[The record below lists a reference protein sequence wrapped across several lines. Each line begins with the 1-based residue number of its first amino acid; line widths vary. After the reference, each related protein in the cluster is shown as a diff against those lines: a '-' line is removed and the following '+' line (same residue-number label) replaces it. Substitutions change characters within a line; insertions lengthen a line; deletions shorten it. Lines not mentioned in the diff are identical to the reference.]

1 MAGDY
6 NKPEAFGGLRAA
18 IEAAESRR
26 ATSGNRLFY
35 LAVPPAQFAPIL
47 SGLRQAG
54 LVHPSNGTPWS
65 RVVIEKPFGR
75 DLASARELNR
85 LVATVLDERQ
95 TFRIDH
101 YLGKETVQNIL
112 VFRFG
117 NSIFEPLWNRKYID
131 HVQITMAE
139 EIGVERRGKFY
150 DATGV
155 IRDVVQNHLLQVL
168 ALVAMEL
175 PATFEADD
183 VRDEKLKLLRSV
195 RALSPA
201 GRRPR
206 PVPGLPPA
214 SRGSRADRA
223 RRPTPRC
230 GCTSTTGAG
239 RACRSTSAPAS
250 GWRAG
255 QPRCPSTS
263 SRSRSA
269 CSAART
275 CAS

>member
-1 MAGDY
+1 M
-6 NKPEAFGGLRAA
+6 
-18 IEAAESRR
+18 
-26 ATSGNRLFY
+26 
-35 LAVPPAQFAPIL
+35 PPAQFPPIVT
-47 SGLRQAG
+47 GLRDAG
-54 LVHPSNGTPWS
+54 LLHPANGSPWS

-85 LVATVLDERQ
+85 LVASALDERQ

-117 NSIFEPLWNRKYID
+117 NSIFEPLWNRKYVD

-155 IRDVVQNHLLQVL
+155 VRDVMQNHLLQVM

-175 PATFEADD
+175 PATFAADD
-183 VRDEKLKLLRSV
+183 VRDEKLKLLRSM
-195 RALSPA
+195 RPLAPR

-206 PVPGLPPA
+206 PVRAATARSRA
-214 SRGSRADRA
+214 SRRARA

-239 RACRSTSAPAS
+239 RACPSTCAPAS
-250 GWRAG
+250 ASRAAR
-255 QPRCPSTS
+255 PRSRSTS

-269 CSAART
+269 CSGART